1 MTTDLNLQLNQ
12 LIELNDGR
20 IGTIRFLG
28 TTNFAPGDWV
38 GVEFEDARYFDC
50 EAGHGLLTK
59 PVWVTR
65 ILEEPNL
72 APKPSTTATTATSRV
87 GSRPSSEAA
96 VGRTNG
102 VRRQSTLDR
111 GGRSQSVNAGSPT
124 PGARISTELSGLSG
138 LRSPTKQIRSTGPP
152 MPETSRPQ
160 LSLSAA
166 SATNLRRPTMAPP
179 PLPTSANRL
188 ARPSISGPTLNNN
201 KALPSSDFASK
212 SSSSRLSMAQRS
224 GAHGTGSVNH
234 VRPTG
239 LSSSRRTSSLSTM
252 PRNTLSRTN
261 TAHTK
266 EMDELQAKFRIL
278 EKKRGED
285 REKLKVLEKLQQ
297 ERDRFESII
306 QRLQPKLQTQH
317 QEIGDLKRQL
327 KESESKLVGIEDIQ
341 AEHDS
346 VVEMA
351 TLDREMAEETAEVLK
366 TELDALKQTVEE
378 LQLEVEVLR
387 EENQELSHD
396 MSPEERTS
404 QGWLQMERTN
414 ERLKEALL
422 RLRDTTQEQEAELK
436 VRIKGLEVDV
446 QALRG
451 VKEQLEDSKV
461 KLLHSE
467 SDIEDLRQQLD
478 AALGAEE
485 MIEELTE
492 RNLALQE
499 QMDELRNYIEDLES
513 LRELGDELEI
523 NHAETEKQMQAE
535 IDDKD
540 SAIAEHVRRSAR
552 QEATL
557 GDYEY
562 TLTRFRELVTSMQSD
577 LEDMRASQQI
587 TETESEELTNRSRA
601 MMDLNMKLQVSA
613 SKTQVKTVDLELQRL
628 EAQEAS
634 EHLAI
639 VQLFLP
645 EAFHTERDSVL
656 ALLRFK
662 RIGFKAHLLHGLVKE
677 RTLGQGPRGLEEEV
691 FAACDVLDKLTWIS
705 AICSMEQFAK
715 FEGALHELEP
725 ALKTGD
731 VKAKQVADELQRSM
745 ALMTHLA
752 SIHIQEDHS
761 SYADEVLMR
770 TLLIQSHL
778 ENTAAALALTKA
790 MVQSKVQP
798 SLEKGEGN
806 GNEVERF
813 AQKADSMITHSRSAK
828 VIVGKAIRALE
839 ELKTRSLSLT
849 LDTSSSFAQCESA
862 AMELAA
868 YTRQLEG
875 RQGAVTYIFA
885 NTAPESEVLS
895 VFDRRLH
902 TVTEALV
909 NLGSLAS
916 DLENTVEFERQ
927 PAPWVVRSKELKSTR
942 ITSVDTEEELKR
954 ITSLAQARGIDL
966 KLRDQELEEQQVKI
980 ELLEARTQDSKKA
993 IDLARSREQQ
1003 LAGSLEAQTRDL
1015 KALENDRNEWKRLA
1029 HERKTDGAAAAGLKE
1044 GMERAVATARE
1055 MELLKSEIKSLQ
1067 GAVRFLRDDNQRAR
1081 LTQPASSNAMAWLE
1095 EPLIKKSSRTQEQ
1108 RDEVVAEGKDVLS
1121 ELLHMVETAKTVDLT
1136 ALPQNKLQWRPAK
1149 STSRFQV
1156 AQQREQ
1162 WAQWVEWRD
1171 SVIQKGEALR
1181 PKDAKVRAGAKK
1193 VTGNVAAKVQF
1204 RLPGSEAKVLPFRD
1218 VAIVDPGA
1226 FEEFRDGLGF
1236 A

>member
-1 MTTDLNLQLNQ
+1 MTTDLNLHLNQ

-38 GVEFEDARYFDC
+38 GVEFEDAVGKNNGSVQGERYFDC

-65 ILEEPNL
+65 ILEEPNP
-72 APKPSTTATTATSRV
+72 APKAPKAT
-87 GSRPSSEAA
+87 
-96 VGRTNG
+96 TNG
-102 VRRQSTLDR
+102 VLGKPISEEKASDDSSRKSPLLSPKEYPTFADIDSTVDDR
-111 GGRSQSVNAGSPT
+111 VTTDPAGSN
-124 PGARISTELSGLSG
+124 A
-138 LRSPTKQIRSTGPP
+138 QD
-152 MPETSRPQ
+152 Q
-160 LSLSAA
+160 
-166 SATNLRRPTMAPP
+166 
-179 PLPTSANRL
+179 
-188 ARPSISGPTLNNN
+188 ARP
-201 KALPSSDFASK
+201 
-212 SSSSRLSMAQRS
+212 M
-224 GAHGTGSVNH
+224 
-234 VRPTG
+234 G

-266 EMDELQAKFRIL
+266 EMEELQAKFRIL

-285 REKLKVLEKLQQ
+285 REKLKALEKLQQ

-306 QRLQPKLQTQH
+306 QRLQPKLQSQH
-317 QEIGDLKRQL
+317 LEIGDLKRQL
-327 KESESKLVGIEDIQ
+327 KESESKLVGIDDIQ

-346 VVEMA
+346 IVEMA

-404 QGWLQMERTN
+404 RGWLQMERTN

-451 VKEQLEDSKV
+451 VKEQYEDSKV
-461 KLLHSE
+461 KLLQSE

-492 RNLALQE
+492 RNLNLQE
-499 QMDELRNYIEDLES
+499 QMDEMRNYIEDLES

-557 GDYEY
+557 ADYEY
-562 TLTRFRELVTSMQSD
+562 TLTRFRELVTHMQSD
-577 LEDMRASQQI
+577 LADMRASQQI

-613 SKTQVKTVDLELQRL
+613 SKTQVKTVDLELRRL

-656 ALLRFK
+656 ALLRFR
-662 RIGFKAHLLHGLVKE
+662 RIGFKAHLLHGLVRE
-677 RTLGQGPRGLEEEV
+677 RTLGQAPRGLEEEV

-705 AICSMEQFAK
+705 AMCEKFVNSISSCSMEQFAK

-725 ALKTGD
+725 VERALNRYIEALKRGD
-731 VKAKQVADELQRSM
+731 LKAKQVADEMQRSM

-752 SIHIQEDHS
+752 SIHIQEDLS
-761 SYADEVLMR
+761 SYADDVLMR

-790 MVQSKVQP
+790 MIQSKVQP
-798 SLEKGEGN
+798 SLEKDEGN
-806 GNEVERF
+806 GNGVEHF
-813 AQKADSMITHSRSAK
+813 AQKADKMITHSRSAK

-839 ELKTRSLSLT
+839 ELKARSLSLT

-868 YTRQLEG
+868 YTRQLGEDIYSVLAEEG
-875 RQGAVTYIFA
+875 RQEAVTYSEIQSIIHRTTASVFA
-885 NTAPESEVLS
+885 DTAPESEVLS
-895 VFDRRLH
+895 VFDGRLH
-902 TVTEALV
+902 TVTEALAG
-909 NLGSLAS
+909 LGSLAS

-927 PAPWVVRSKELKSTR
+927 PAPWVVRSKELKSTKT
-942 ITSVDTEEELKR
+942 TSIDTEEELKR
-954 ITSLAQARGIDL
+954 ITSIAQARGMDL

-980 ELLEARTQDSKKA
+980 ELLEARTQDSSKKNTRIAELEKA
-993 IDLARSREQQ
+993 IDLARSREQE
-1003 LAGSLEAQTRDL
+1003 LAGSLEAQMRDL

-1029 HERKTDGAAAAGLKE
+1029 HERKTDGAAAAELRE
-1044 GMERAVATARE
+1044 GTERAVATARE
-1055 MELLKSEIKSLQ
+1055 MEILKSEIKSLQ

-1081 LTQPASSNAMAWLE
+1081 LTQPAASNAMAWLE
-1095 EPLIKKSSRTQEQ
+1095 EPLIKKKSRTQEQ

-1121 ELLHMVETAKTVDLT
+1121 ELLHMAETAQTVDLT

-1171 SVIQKGEALR
+1171 SVVQKGEALR
-1181 PKDAKVRAGAKK
+1181 PKDANARAGAKK

-1204 RLPGSEAKVLPFRD
+1204 WLPGSDVKVLPFRD

>member
-1 MTTDLNLQLNQ
+1 
-12 LIELNDGR
+12 
-20 IGTIRFLG
+20 
-28 TTNFAPGDWV
+28 
-38 GVEFEDARYFDC
+38 
-50 EAGHGLLTK
+50 
-59 PVWVTR
+59 
-65 ILEEPNL
+65 
-72 APKPSTTATTATSRV
+72 
-87 GSRPSSEAA
+87 
-96 VGRTNG
+96 
-102 VRRQSTLDR
+102 
-111 GGRSQSVNAGSPT
+111 
-124 PGARISTELSGLSG
+124 
-138 LRSPTKQIRSTGPP
+138 
-152 MPETSRPQ
+152 
-160 LSLSAA
+160 
-166 SATNLRRPTMAPP
+166 
-179 PLPTSANRL
+179 
-188 ARPSISGPTLNNN
+188 
-201 KALPSSDFASK
+201 
-212 SSSSRLSMAQRS
+212 
-224 GAHGTGSVNH
+224 
-234 VRPTG
+234 
-239 LSSSRRTSSLSTM
+239 M

-705 AICSMEQFAK
+705 AMCEKFVNSISSCSMEQFAK

-725 ALKTGD
+725 VERALNRYIEALKTGD
-731 VKAKQVADELQRSM
+731 VKAKQVADELQRQASHSLSCAMIHANNASRSM

-828 VIVGKAIRALE
+828 VI
-839 ELKTRSLSLT
+839 
-849 LDTSSSFAQCESA
+849 
-862 AMELAA
+862 
-868 YTRQLEG
+868 
-875 RQGAVTYIFA
+875 
-885 NTAPESEVLS
+885 
-895 VFDRRLH
+895 
-902 TVTEALV
+902 
-909 NLGSLAS
+909 
-916 DLENTVEFERQ
+916 
-927 PAPWVVRSKELKSTR
+927 
-942 ITSVDTEEELKR
+942 
-954 ITSLAQARGIDL
+954 
-966 KLRDQELEEQQVKI
+966 
-980 ELLEARTQDSKKA
+980 
-993 IDLARSREQQ
+993 
-1003 LAGSLEAQTRDL
+1003 
-1015 KALENDRNEWKRLA
+1015 
-1029 HERKTDGAAAAGLKE
+1029 
-1044 GMERAVATARE
+1044 
-1055 MELLKSEIKSLQ
+1055 
-1067 GAVRFLRDDNQRAR
+1067 
-1081 LTQPASSNAMAWLE
+1081 
-1095 EPLIKKSSRTQEQ
+1095 
-1108 RDEVVAEGKDVLS
+1108 
-1121 ELLHMVETAKTVDLT
+1121 
-1136 ALPQNKLQWRPAK
+1136 
-1149 STSRFQV
+1149 
-1156 AQQREQ
+1156 
-1162 WAQWVEWRD
+1162 
-1171 SVIQKGEALR
+1171 
-1181 PKDAKVRAGAKK
+1181 
-1193 VTGNVAAKVQF
+1193 
-1204 RLPGSEAKVLPFRD
+1204 
-1218 VAIVDPGA
+1218 
-1226 FEEFRDGLGF
+1226 
-1236 A
+1236 